1 MAEGRNGS
9 RICWLRPA
17 KNLAEMLKPEGSWSP
32 DAFSSWSPQL
42 GAVQVQTARPA
53 GQTAGQSGLKSED
66 FFFFGQRRCGV
77 GREEAMPGLL
87 GESLGV
93 SELRA
98 VATEGRG
105 WGSAFPPGGSSAT
118 QRKANPLG
126 MASTGSRRGSA
137 ASKQGSWSLAT
148 SP

>member
-9 RICWLRPA
+9 RICRLRPA

-32 DAFSSWSPQL
+32 DAFSSLSPQL
-42 GAVQVQTARPA
+42 GAVQVQTACPA
-53 GQTAGQSGLKSED
+53 RQTAGQSGLKLED
-66 FFFFGQRRCGV
+66 FFFGQGRRGV

-93 SELRA
+93 SALRA

-105 WGSAFPPGGSSAT
+105 WDSAFPLSSAT
-118 QRKANPLG
+118 QRKANPVG